1 MEIRQLDQDG
11 RWWRVGRHDVDLSS
25 DTVYPPNVRACAL
38 LHRDGVG
45 EDAANLAVLVAV
57 QVESE
62 DYTALPMVTGWLF
75 AQSQEIVR
83 RARERVISRA
93 A

>member
-45 EDAANLAVLVAV
+45 EDAENLAVLVTA
-57 QVESE
+57 QVEAE
-62 DYTALPMVTGWLF
+62 DCTALQMVTGWLF
-75 AQSQEIVR
+75 AQSQAIVR
-83 RARERVISRA
+83 GTRERVVSRA